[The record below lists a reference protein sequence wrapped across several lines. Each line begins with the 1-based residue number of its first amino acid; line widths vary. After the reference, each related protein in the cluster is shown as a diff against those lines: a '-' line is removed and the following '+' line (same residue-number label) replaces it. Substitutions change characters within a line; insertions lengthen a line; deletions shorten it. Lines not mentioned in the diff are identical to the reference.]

1 MNTPIC
7 DFVRKYND
15 NGALRLHMP
24 GHKGEG
30 ALGIEALDITE
41 IDGAD
46 SLYQASGIIKQSEEN
61 ASLLFGAKT
70 FYSTEGSSQC
80 IRAMMFLCTLA
91 ANRKPMILAGRNAH
105 KAFLTAVAMLDLD
118 VEWLYPAE
126 DSSYLSCKIAADELE
141 RLFSSSKEL
150 PTALYLTNPDYL
162 GNMVD
167 LKSIADICHKHG
179 VLLAVDNAH
188 GAYLKFLPESL
199 HPIDLGADICC
210 DSAHKT
216 LPVLTGGAYL
226 HISPS
231 APNYIA
237 ENAKKALEFFGST
250 SPSYLILQSLD
261 AANAYIANGL
271 SQKLAEFTIKVNQ
284 CKKRLA
290 ENGYCFIGD
299 EPMKLTVDA
308 KKYGYTGD
316 ELANLLTKSGVSVE
330 FHDPD
335 YLVMMPSVNTDI
347 ETLEKVLLAIPKRD
361 AVLQASPKF
370 IKPEAVLSIREA
382 MLGKSEL
389 ISTEDAEGRVLACAT
404 VGCPPAVPIAVCG
417 ERLTKEIIECFEY
430 YGITECSVVVE

>member
-1 MNTPIC
+1 MKTPIC
-7 DFVRKYND
+7 DFVRKYKD
-15 NGALRLHMP
+15 NGDLRLHMP

-70 FYSTEGSSQC
+70 FYSVEGSSQC
-80 IRAMMFLCTLA
+80 IRAMMFLCSLA
-91 ANRKPMILAGRNAH
+91 ANRKPKILAGRNAH
-105 KAFLTAVAMLDLD
+105 KAFLTAAAMLDLEA
-118 VEWLYPAE
+118 EWLYPAE
-126 DSSYLSCKIAADELE
+126 GSSYLSCKITAEELE

-150 PTALYLTNPDYL
+150 PTALYLTSPDYL

-167 LKSIADICHKHG
+167 VKSIADVCHKYG
-179 VLLAVDNAH
+179 VLLAIDNAH

-226 HISPS
+226 HVSPS
-231 APNYIA
+231 VPSYIA

-250 SPSYLILQSLD
+250 SPSYLILESLD
-261 AANAYIANGL
+261 QANAYLEESFKNQLKSFIPR
-271 SQKLAEFTIKVNQ
+271 LAEFKS
-284 CKKRLA
+284 RL
-290 ENGYCFIGD
+290 EEKGYSFIGN

-316 ELANLLTKSGVSVE
+316 ELANILAKSRVSVE

-361 AVLQASPKF
+361 SVLQASPKF

-382 MLGKSEL
+382 MLGQSEL
-389 ISTEDAEGRVLACAT
+389 ISIKEAEGKVLACAT

-417 ERLTKEIIECFEY
+417 ERLTKDIIECFKY
-430 YGITECSVVVE
+430 YGIRECWVIK